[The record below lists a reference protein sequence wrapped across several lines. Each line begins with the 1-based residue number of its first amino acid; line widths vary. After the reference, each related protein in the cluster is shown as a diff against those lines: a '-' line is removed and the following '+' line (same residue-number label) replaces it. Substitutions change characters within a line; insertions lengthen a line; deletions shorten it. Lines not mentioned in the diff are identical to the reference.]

1 LTAQQGKHDK
11 EMKAELFRYI
21 NESSEIGTGEGP
33 LTGKYLVIQPNM
45 SVRSWPTDA
54 GSVALEGF
62 VALEDAT
69 VIKRL
74 RAAGAGIKG
83 SSKMSELGFG
93 LAGDTAAQV
102 LSEGLADI
110 VLHTDMMGEPRVAAS
125 QTGLFGFKPSQGIVS
140 RFGLAGFIPS
150 MECIGILSRNVEDII
165 RVMAV
170 ITGPDDADY
179 SMSKAQIPDLYETLK
194 TQEPIHKAGVIR
206 ECVDSLA
213 PGDAQ
218 SFNAVVSGLK
228 QAGLDVRE
236 VAFPDFDL
244 FRTAHHVI
252 GSVEASS
259 SCGKFDGVRYGH
271 RSFHAKNW
279 NEMYLRSREESFG
292 LLIKA
297 YIFQGAYFQFENYA
311 AFEDACRIRSRL
323 VHEVKR
329 LFNDIDTLILP
340 TRRSEFNAYESSTVD
355 EVYDAFSL
363 TLPANLT
370 GLPSMNVPPDPG
382 VQLVGPYL
390 GDARL
395 LSMCIQLSEQRGG
408 SK

>member
-1 LTAQQGKHDK
+1 
-11 EMKAELFRYI
+11 MKAELFRYI
-21 NESSEIGTGEGP
+21 NESSEIAAGEEGS

-54 GSVALEGF
+54 GSLALEGF

-74 RAAGAGIKG
+74 KAAGGGIKG

-102 LSEGLADI
+102 LSEGLVDI
-110 VLHTDMMGEPRVAAS
+110 ALVTDTIGESRVAAS
-125 QTGLFGFKPSQGIVS
+125 HTGVFGFKPSQGVVS
-140 RFGLAGFIPS
+140 RFGLVGLVPS
-150 MECIGILSRNVEDII
+150 MECIGILSKSVEDIVQ
-165 RVMAV
+165 VMAV
-170 ITGPDDADY
+170 ISGPDDGDY
-179 SMSKAQIPDLYETLK
+179 SMSEAQIPDLYETLK
-194 TQEPIHKAGVIR
+194 AQESLHKAGVIR

-213 PGDAQ
+213 PEDAK
-218 SFNAVVSGLK
+218 SFMTVVSELK
-228 QAGLDVRE
+228 QAGLEVRE
-236 VAFPDFDL
+236 VGFPDFDL

-271 RSFHAKNW
+271 RAFQAKNW
-279 NEMYLRSREESFG
+279 NEMYLRSRGESFG

-311 AFEDACRIRSRL
+311 AFEGACRIRSRL
-323 VHEVKR
+323 VQGVKK
-329 LFNDIDTLILP
+329 LFNGIDTLILP

-363 TLPANLT
+363 TLLANLA
-370 GLPSMNVPPDPG
+370 GLPSMNVPGLESEVLADPG

-395 LSMCIQLSEQRGG
+395 LSICTRLSAQREG